1 MYLQSCFLCMVLLL
15 QLFPDFKGLFRRRNA
30 DEILQEKAVVELWGM
45 LVSNFWQL
53 LNMQSDL
60 VSSPHRQALGCCR
73 SEEMPAS
80 LIL

>member
-1 MYLQSCFLCMVLLL
+1 MVLLL

-53 LNMQSDL
+53 LNMQL
-60 VSSPHRQALGCCR
+60 NFKSSPAGPRLLQVRRDACISDTLKWGRQLH
-73 SEEMPAS
+73 S
-80 LIL
+80 